1 MRTDQRSGSGCQGW
15 QGANNNL
22 CAPPLPLPQPSP
34 LVTELCGAV
43 QACVTPRKTA
53 DGPLWIGGRSAK
65 VTPRYL
71 SWMWDPPVISSF
83 LFFILRPETS
93 GARPLAP
100 SSPPSVDLPPPA
112 TKPRFLARAPSP
124 APPPPSPTPSPASP
138 RPESLQP
145 PPVTIGA
152 SWSFAP
158 PSIHLSGC
166 PPPELTSGMD
176 SW

>member
-1 MRTDQRSGSGCQGW
+1 MAWRHNPTTIPEQLIIGSIASHAGTAPSQTVRE
-15 QGANNNL
+15 GA
-22 CAPPLPLPQPSP
+22 
-34 LVTELCGAV
+34 
-43 QACVTPRKTA
+43 A
-53 DGPLWIGGRSAK
+53 DGPPGSGGRSAR

-71 SWMWDPPVISSF
+71 AGCGPGRHLLIPPSF
-83 LFFILRPETS
+83 HRSETS